1 MIKYISIFK
10 YDVTS
15 IFLAQIHFITSHE
28 IKNVI
33 SLTFDFFGFTII
45 YKNIVKILHNN
56 DIVEIQTHDL

>member
-15 IFLAQIHFITSHE
+15 LFLAQIHFITSHE
-28 IKNVI
+28 IKNVV
-33 SLTFDFFGFTII
+33 SLTFDFFGFEII

-56 DIVEIQTHDL
+56 DN